1 MADQTKARQDEDVNL
16 GVAKKPEQVHI
27 EHRVATT
34 PWVES
39 GGVSVAIGEE
49 HRESTRKHG
58 QGEQEQK
65 VGDEHA
71 PHKQGNSLHRQ
82 CRPAH
87 EKDGGENVDRAGK
100 AAEPRQMEAHDGY
113 LERPTVPAWMRG
125 SKPMSTPTGFLT
137 PIRRV
142 ILMPSTPQTRLA
154 QRGLRTP
161 PKEQRV
167 PWPPRG
173 QSLRWRIQR
182 VVSKAMGC
190 ETPSE

>member
-1 MADQTKARQDEDVNL
+1 M
-16 GVAKKPEQVHI
+16 AKKPEQVHI

-82 CRPAH
+82 CQCLALIDLGLKFTLYVVREDRQEEPA
-87 EKDGGENVDRAGK
+87 G
-100 AAEPRQMEAHDGY
+100 
-113 LERPTVPAWMRG
+113 MRG
-125 SKPMSTPTGFLT
+125 VPKEPSPMECGAASINP
-137 PIRRV
+137 RRV
-142 ILMPSTPQTRLA
+142 QRAHKA
-154 QRGLRTP
+154 QGKSHGAQGL
-161 PKEQRV
+161 
-167 PWPPRG
+167 
-173 QSLRWRIQR
+173 SLD
-182 VVSKAMGC
+182 
-190 ETPSE
+190 

>member
-71 PHKQGNSLHRQ
+71 PQ
-82 CRPAH
+82 
-87 EKDGGENVDRAGK
+87 
-100 AAEPRQMEAHDGY
+100 
-113 LERPTVPAWMRG
+113 
-125 SKPMSTPTGFLT
+125 
-137 PIRRV
+137 
-142 ILMPSTPQTRLA
+142 RLA
-154 QRGLRTP
+154 RTTP
-161 PKEQRV
+161 GSC
-167 PWPPRG
+167 WSCPR
-173 QSLRWRIQR
+173 
-182 VVSKAMGC
+182 
-190 ETPSE
+190 

>member
-1 MADQTKARQDEDVNL
+1 MRLPPHIVADQTKARQDEDVNL

-82 CRPAH
+82 CRPTSGTPKKPVQH
-87 EKDGGENVDRAGK
+87 RGWKC
-100 AAEPRQMEAHDGY
+100 PRN
-113 LERPTVPAWMRG
+113 
-125 SKPMSTPTGFLT
+125 
-137 PIRRV
+137 
-142 ILMPSTPQTRLA
+142 
-154 QRGLRTP
+154 
-161 PKEQRV
+161 
-167 PWPPRG
+167 
-173 QSLRWRIQR
+173 
-182 VVSKAMGC
+182 
-190 ETPSE
+190 